1 MVRDIQ
7 YTLRSCFT
15 DLHRG
20 LPVAEFVHLHVHTE
34 YSLLDGAIRIKD
46 LLSRTKD
53 LGMPA
58 VAITDHGSMFGAVT
72 FYMAAL
78 EMGIKPIIGCEVYVA
93 PGDVDDEEAHL
104 RKEQGGGYHLVL
116 LAKNQL
122 GYKNLIKIVSAGY
135 LEGFYYKPRVSKYL
149 LNQHSEGLIALSA
162 CLAGEVPRMLMNEG
176 LDAGCEMARTYE
188 SIFPG
193 HFYLEL
199 QDNGIGKQQRLND
212 LLIKCAE
219 KTGLPLVATNDC
231 HYLTAEDY
239 EAHDTL
245 LCIQTQTTVD
255 AEKRFRMDTQE
266 LYFKTPEE
274 MEQAFAHVPEA
285 IANTQRIAERCNLE
299 IELGNYY
306 FPEYELSEGV
316 ADLDEEFEK
325 LCRAGLTKRL
335 EKLTYEV
342 DEEVYWKRLDY
353 ELGVIKT
360 MGFPA
365 YFLIVQ
371 DFINWAK
378 DHRIPVGPG
387 RGSAAGSI
395 VAWSLKI
402 TNLDPLPYDL
412 LFERFLNVER
422 VSMPD
427 IDVDFCERR
436 RLEVVKYCADKYGAD
451 RVAQIT
457 TFGTMKTKA
466 VIKDVGRALGMSFA
480 ETDRIAKL
488 IPEDPAFMAK
498 LLGVEKAKINVPNAV
513 KGVVELGDMVATDP
527 KVEKLID
534 ISTRLEGLCRHASTH
549 AAGVVIS
556 DRPMTD
562 YLPLYK
568 GKKGEIVTQFDMK
581 KVEKVGLIKFDFLG
595 LRTMTVIEDC
605 LDIIREQDKKAPDL
619 DTLSLE
625 DQATYD
631 IFAKGDTDGI
641 FQVESSGMRK
651 YLRMLRPDRFEDIVA
666 MLALYRPGPL
676 GMIGAHGVS
685 MVDEFIMRKHGDIEV
700 TYPHPSLEEVLKPT
714 YGVMVY
720 QEQVMATAMTI
731 ANYSLG
737 EGDLLR
743 RAMGKKIA
751 EEMAKQRSRFLEG
764 SRENKIPDKTANEIF
779 DTMEKFAAYGFN
791 KSHSAAY
798 ALISYHT
805 AYLKAHF
812 PVEFMAAL
820 MSTEMNN
827 TEKII
832 MYVNA
837 CRDMEIPVRQPD
849 INAGR
854 ARFSVLDG
862 EILFAMAAIKNVGE
876 EAINEIVA
884 ERESGGPFKDI
895 FDFCER
901 VNLRRVTKRVLESLI
916 KAGALDCFNCS
927 RAALLEDLEKA
938 VAIGQKKA
946 KEKESGMLNML
957 DMLGGGD
964 NKEEALTV
972 TCSACEEF
980 DDREKLAMEKEVL
993 GFFLSG
999 HPLLAYRRDMERL
1012 RTATLEEC
1020 KSIPNGSEVRVAVI
1034 VPDYKRFITK
1044 SGKPMAF
1051 CNVEDLT
1058 TSGEVTIL
1066 PNLFETAEEFLDA
1079 DRPLFIQGKID
1090 LREEPTEDAPK
1101 AAKILA
1107 DKILYLADAVQGSDR
1122 PVSLWIGEKNATD
1135 PHLNAL
1141 KTILQRYPG
1150 KTTVNLGLITR
1161 DSVVTMK
1168 LGNGWQVFPSRE
1180 FWKDVESWQNGDA
1193 LRYQAETE

>member
-1 MVRDIQ
+1 M
-7 YTLRSCFT
+7 
-15 DLHRG
+15 
-20 LPVAEFVHLHVHTE
+20 AEFVHLHVHTE

-46 LLSRTKD
+46 LLSRAKD

-58 VAITDHGSMFGAVT
+58 VAITDHGSMYGAVT
-72 FYMAAL
+72 FYMAAMD
-78 EMGIKPIIGCEVYVA
+78 MGIKPIIGCEVYVA
-93 PGDVDDEEAHL
+93 PGNVDEENAHHK
-104 RKEQGGGYHLVL
+104 RVKGGGYHLVL
-116 LAKNQL
+116 LAKNQR
-122 GYKNLIKIVSAGY
+122 GYKNLIKIVSSGY
-135 LEGFYYKPRVSKYL
+135 LEGFYYKPRVCKHL
-149 LNQHSEGLIALSA
+149 LNKYSDGIIALSA

-176 LDAGCEMARTYE
+176 LDAGVEMAKTYE

-193 HFYLEL
+193 NFYLEL
-199 QDNGIGKQQRLND
+199 QDNGIDKQVRLND
-212 LLIKCAE
+212 LLIQCAE

-255 AEKRFRMDTQE
+255 AEKRFKMDTDE

-285 IANTQRIAERCNLE
+285 ISNTQKIAEQCNVE

-306 FPEYELSEGV
+306 FPEYEITTGASN
-316 ADLDEEFEK
+316 LDEEFDN
-325 LCRAGLTKRL
+325 LCRAGLRERL
-335 EKLTYEV
+335 NTIEYEV
-342 DEEVYWKRLDY
+342 DEPTYWERLDY
-353 ELGVIKT
+353 ELGIIT
-360 MGFPA
+360 EMGFPA

-371 DFINWAK
+371 DFIVWAK
-378 DHRIPVGPG
+378 DNRIPVGPG

-395 VAWSLKI
+395 VAWALKI
-402 TNLDPLPYDL
+402 TNIDPLPYDL

-436 RLEVVKYCADKYGAD
+436 RLEVVKYCADKYGHD

-466 VIKDVGRALGMSFA
+466 VIKDVGRALGMTFG

-488 IPEDPAFMAK
+488 VPDDPAVLAK
-498 LLGVEKAKINVPNAV
+498 MMGVEKCKINVPNAV
-513 KGVVELGDMVATDP
+513 KGVIELGDMVATDR

-556 DRPMTD
+556 DKPMTE

-581 KVEKVGLIKFDFLG
+581 KVEKAGLIKFDFLG

-605 LDIIREQDKKAPDL
+605 VDIIREQGKDAPNL
-619 DTLSLE
+619 DTLGM
-625 DQATYD
+625 DDPDTYA

-651 YLRMLRPDRFEDIVA
+651 YLRMLRPDCFEDIVA

-676 GMIGAHGVS
+676 GMIGSHGVS
-685 MVDEFIMRKHGDIEV
+685 MVDEFIMRKHGEIEV
-700 TYPHPSLEEVLKPT
+700 TYPHPSLEETLKPT

-720 QEQVMATAMTI
+720 QEQVMATAMTV

-764 SRENKIPDKTANEIF
+764 SRENEINDKVANEIF

-832 MYVNA
+832 MYINA
-837 CRDMEIPVRQPD
+837 CRDMEITVKQPN
-849 INAGR
+849 INAGQ

-862 EILFAMAAIKNVGE
+862 DILFAMAAIKNVGE

-884 ERESGGPFKDI
+884 VREEDGPFKDI

-927 RAALLEDLEKA
+927 RAALLDDVEKA
-938 VAIGQKKA
+938 VAIGQKRA
-946 KEKESGMLNML
+946 KEKDSGMLNML
-957 DMLGGGD
+957 DMLGGD
-964 NKEEALTV
+964 DEKVEAISP
-972 TCSACEEF
+972 TCSSCEEF
-980 DDREKLAMEKEVL
+980 DDREKLQLEKEVL

-999 HPLLAYRRDMERL
+999 HPLLAYRHELVRL
-1012 RTATLEEC
+1012 KTSTLDEC
-1020 KSIPNGSEVRVAVI
+1020 KTIPNGTEVRVAVI
-1034 VPDYKRFITK
+1034 IPDFKQILTRK
-1044 SGKPMAF
+1044 GDPMAF
-1051 CNVEDLT
+1051 CVGEDLT
-1058 TSGEVTIL
+1058 TSGEITML
-1066 PNLFETAEEFLDA
+1066 PQVWEDAHEKVVA
-1079 DRPLFIQGKID
+1079 DRPLFIQGRID
-1090 LREEPTEDAPK
+1090 LREEPGQEEAPK
-1101 AAKILA
+1101 TAKILA
-1107 DKILYLADAVQGSDR
+1107 EKVVFLADAVQGSDQ
-1122 PVSLWIGEKNATD
+1122 PVSLWIGEKNAEEG
-1135 PHLNAL
+1135 HLGAL
-1141 KTILQRYPG
+1141 KTIIKRYPG
-1150 KTTVNLGLITR
+1150 NTAVNLGVITQ
-1161 DSVVTMK
+1161 DSVVGLK
-1168 LGNGWQVFPSRE
+1168 LGNAWNVYPSRE
-1180 FWKDVESWQNGDA
+1180 FWKDVENWQNGDA
-1193 LRYQAETE
+1193 LRHQAETK

>member
-1 MVRDIQ
+1 
-7 YTLRSCFT
+7 
-15 DLHRG
+15 
-20 LPVAEFVHLHVHTE
+20 VAEFVHLHVHTE

-46 LLSRTKD
+46 LLSRSKD

-58 VAITDHGSMFGAVT
+58 VAITDHGSMFGAAT
-72 FYMAAL
+72 FYMAAMD
-78 EMGIKPIIGCEVYVA
+78 MGIKPIIGCEVYVA
-93 PGDVDDEEAHL
+93 PGDIDDVDAHK
-104 RKEQGGGYHLVL
+104 RKEKGGGYHLVL
-116 LAKNQL
+116 LAKNRK
-122 GYKNLIKIVSAGY
+122 GYQNLTKLVTTGY
-135 LEGFYYKPRVSKYL
+135 LEGFYYKPRVSKNL
-149 LNQHSEGLIALSA
+149 LKKHSEGLIALSA
-162 CLAGEVPRMLMNEG
+162 CLAGEVPRKLMNEG
-176 LDAGCEMARTYE
+176 LEEGVEMAKTYE

-193 HFYLEL
+193 NFYLEL
-199 QDNGIGKQQRLND
+199 QDNGIGKQTRLNE

-219 KTGLPLVATNDC
+219 KTGLPMVATNDC

-255 AEKRFRMDTQE
+255 AEKRFKMDTQE

-274 MEQAFAHVPEA
+274 MEKAFAHVPEA
-285 IANTQRIAERCNLE
+285 ILNTQRIAEQCNLE

-316 ADLDEEFEK
+316 SDMDEEFDK
-325 LCRAGLTKRL
+325 LCREGLRRRL
-335 EKLTYEV
+335 DTITYDV
-342 DEEVYWKRLDY
+342 DEKIYWDRLDY
-353 ELGVIKT
+353 ELGVIT
-360 MGFPA
+360 EMGFPA

-378 DHRIPVGPG
+378 DNRIPVGPG

-436 RLEVVKYCADKYGAD
+436 RLEVVKYCAEKYGHD

-466 VIKDVGRALGMSFA
+466 VIKDVGRALGMTFG

-488 IPEDPAFMAK
+488 IPDDPALIAK

-513 KGVVELGDMVATDP
+513 KAVVELDDMVATDP
-527 KVEKLID
+527 KIAKLID

-556 DRPMTD
+556 DKPMVE

-605 LDIIREQDKKAPDL
+605 LDIIREQGKKAPDL
-619 DTLSLE
+619 DTLHLDDPE
-625 DQATYD
+625 TFA

-651 YLRMLRPDRFEDIVA
+651 YLRMLRPDCFEDIVA

-676 GMIGAHGVS
+676 GMIGSHGVS

-700 TYPHPSLEEVLKPT
+700 TYPHESLEETLKPT

-720 QEQVMATAMTI
+720 QEQVMATAMTV

-764 SRENKIPDKTANEIF
+764 SRENEIPDKVANEIF

-832 MYVNA
+832 MYINA
-837 CRDMEIPVRQPD
+837 CRDMEITVKQPN
-849 INAGR
+849 INAGH
-854 ARFSVLDG
+854 ARFSVLEGD
-862 EILFAMAAIKNVGE
+862 ILYAMAAIKNVGE
-876 EAINEIVA
+876 EAINEIVV
-884 ERESGGPFKDI
+884 ERNDGGPFKDI

-938 VAIGQKKA
+938 VALGQKKA
-946 KEKESGMLNML
+946 KEKDSGMLNML
-957 DMLGGGD
+957 DMLGGGGQD
-964 NKEEALTV
+964 APAHSP
-972 TCSACEEF
+972 TCSDIEEF
-980 DDREKLAMEKEVL
+980 DDKEKLALEKEVL

-999 HPLLAYRRDMERL
+999 HPLLAYRQDLARL
-1012 RTATLEEC
+1012 RTTTLEDC
-1020 KSIPNGSEVRVAVI
+1020 KNIPNGTEVRVAVI
-1034 VPDYKRFITK
+1034 IPDYKQFITK
-1044 SGKPMAF
+1044 RGDPMAF
-1051 CNVEDLT
+1051 CVAEDLT
-1058 TSGEVTIL
+1058 TSGEITML
-1066 PNLFETAEEFLDA
+1066 PKVYADARELIDA
-1079 DRPLFIQGKID
+1079 DRPLMVQGKID
-1090 LREEPTEDAPK
+1090 VREEPGQEEAPK
-1101 AAKILA
+1101 SAKILA
-1107 DKILYLADAVQGSDR
+1107 DKVMFLADAVQGSDK
-1122 PVSLWIGEKNATD
+1122 PVPLWIGEKNAVD
-1135 PHLNAL
+1135 SHLNML
-1141 KTILQRYPG
+1141 KAILQRYPG
-1150 KTTVNLGLITR
+1150 NTHVTLGVITKE
-1161 DSVVTMK
+1161 SVVTLK
-1168 LGNGWQVFPSRE
+1168 LGHSWKIFPSRE
-1180 FWKDVESWQNGDA
+1180 FWKDVEKWQNGDA
-1193 LRYQAETE
+1193 LKHQAAMK

>member
-1 MVRDIQ
+1 M
-7 YTLRSCFT
+7 
-15 DLHRG
+15 
-20 LPVAEFVHLHVHTE
+20 AEFVHLHVHTE
-34 YSLLDGAIRIKD
+34 YSLLDGAIRIGD
-46 LLSRTKD
+46 LLTRTKD

-58 VAITDHGSMFGAVT
+58 VAITDHGCMFGAVV
-72 FYMAAL
+72 FYMAAKEL
-78 EMGIKPIIGCEVYVA
+78 GIKPIIGCEVYVA
-93 PGDVDDEEAHL
+93 PGDVDEVDAHH
-104 RKEQGGGYHLVL
+104 KKDHGGGYHLIL
-116 LAKNQL
+116 LAKNQR
-122 GYKNLIKIVSAGY
+122 GYKNLIKIVSEGY
-135 LEGFYYKPRVSKYL
+135 LNGFYYKPRVCKNL
-149 LNQHSEGLIALSA
+149 LKQHADGLVALSA
-162 CLAGEVPRMLMNEG
+162 CLAGEVPRALMNEG
-176 LDAGCEMARTYE
+176 LEAGAAMARTYE

-193 HFYLEL
+193 NFYLEL
-199 QDNGIGKQQRLND
+199 QDNGIAKQTRLNE

-219 KTGLPLVATNDC
+219 ETGLPLVATNDC

-255 AEKRFRMDTQE
+255 AEKRFRMETRE

-274 MEQAFAHVPEA
+274 MEKAFAHVPEA
-285 IANTQRIAERCNLE
+285 IANTQRIAEMCNLE

-306 FPEYELSEGV
+306 FPEYELPEGV
-316 ADLDEEFEK
+316 SMNEEFDR
-325 LCRAGLTKRL
+325 LCREGLQRRL
-335 EKLTYEV
+335 NTITYEV
-342 DEEVYWKRLDY
+342 DEEKYWKRLDY
-353 ELGVIKT
+353 ELGVIKE

-378 DHRIPVGPG
+378 DNRIPVGPG

-436 RLEVVKYCADKYGAD
+436 RLEVVKYCAEKYGVD

-466 VIKDVGRALGMSFA
+466 VIKDVGRALGMTFG

-488 IPEDPAFMAK
+488 IPDDPAVMAK
-498 LLGVEKAKINVPNAV
+498 LLGVEKAKITVPNAV
-513 KGVVELGDMVATDP
+513 KAVTELDDMVATDP
-527 KVEKLID
+527 KVAKLID

-556 DRPMTD
+556 NKPMIE

-605 LDIIREQDKKAPDL
+605 LDIIREQGKQAPNLETLHL
-619 DTLSLE
+619 DDPETF
-625 DQATYD
+625 A

-651 YLRMLRPDRFEDIVA
+651 YLRMLGPDCFEDIVA

-676 GMIGAHGVS
+676 GMIGSHGVS
-685 MVDEFIMRKHGDIEV
+685 MVDEFIMRKHGEIEV
-700 TYPHPSLEEVLKPT
+700 TYPHPSLEETLKPT

-720 QEQVMATAMTI
+720 QEQVMATAMVI

-764 SRENKIPDKTANEIF
+764 SRENNIDDAVANDIF

-827 TEKII
+827 TDKII

-837 CRDMEIPVRQPD
+837 CRDMEITVRQPD
-849 INAGR
+849 INAGQ
-854 ARFSVLDG
+854 ARFSVKDG

-876 EAINEIVA
+876 EAINEIVV
-884 ERESGGPFKDI
+884 ERAANGPFSNI

-916 KAGALDCFNCS
+916 KAGALDCFSCS
-927 RAALLEDLEKA
+927 RAALLEDLDKA
-938 VAIGQKKA
+938 VALGQKKA

-957 DMLGGGD
+957 DMLGGGEKKD
-964 NKEEALTV
+964 APHTP
-972 TCSACEEF
+972 TCSLCEEF
-980 DDREKLAMEKEVL
+980 EDREKLSLEKEVL

-999 HPLLAYRRDMERL
+999 HPLLAYRHDMQRL
-1012 RTATLEEC
+1012 RTVTLEEC
-1020 KSIPNGSEVRVAVI
+1020 KTIPNGTEVRVAVI
-1034 VPDYKRFITK
+1034 IPDFKQFITRK
-1044 SGKPMAF
+1044 GDPMAF
-1051 CNVEDLT
+1051 CNAEDLT
-1058 TSGEVTIL
+1058 TYGEVTML
-1066 PNLFETAEEFLDA
+1066 PNVYAEARELLDA
-1079 DRPLFIQGKID
+1079 DRPLLIQGKID
-1090 LREEPTEDAPK
+1090 QRDDQPGPEGAPK
-1101 AAKILA
+1101 SAKILA
-1107 DKILYLADAVQGSDR
+1107 DKVQFLADAVQGSDQ
-1122 PVSLWIGEKNATD
+1122 PVSLWIGEKRAVD
-1135 PHLNAL
+1135 AHLNAL
-1141 KTILQRYPG
+1141 KAILKRYPG
-1150 KTTVNLGLITR
+1150 TTGVNLGIITPEAVINMR
-1161 DSVVTMK
+1161 
-1168 LGNGWQVFPSRE
+1168 LGNGWKVFPGRD
-1180 FWKDVESWQNGDA
+1180 FWKEVEAWQNGDA
-1193 LRYQAETE
+1193 KAYRAETEAQPA

>member
-1 MVRDIQ
+1 M
-7 YTLRSCFT
+7 
-15 DLHRG
+15 
-20 LPVAEFVHLHVHTE
+20 AEFVHLHVHTE
-34 YSLLDGAIRIKD
+34 YSLLDGAIRIND
-46 LLSRTKD
+46 LLSRAKD

-58 VAITDHGSMFGAVT
+58 VAITDHGSMFGAAT
-72 FYMAAL
+72 FYMAAMD
-78 EMGIKPIIGCEVYVA
+78 MGIKPIIGCEVYVA
-93 PGDVDDEEAHL
+93 PGDIDDEKAHE
-104 RKEQGGGYHLVL
+104 RKEKGGGYHLVL
-116 LAKNQL
+116 LAKNRK
-122 GYKNLIKIVSAGY
+122 GYQNLTKLVTTGY
-135 LEGFYYKPRVSKYL
+135 LDGFYYKPRVCKNL
-149 LNQHSEGLIALSA
+149 LKKHSEGLIALSA
-162 CLAGEVPRMLMNEG
+162 CLAGEVPRKLMNEG
-176 LDAGCEMARTYE
+176 LNEGVEMAKTYE

-193 HFYLEL
+193 NFYLEL
-199 QDNGIGKQQRLND
+199 QDNGIGKQTRLNE

-274 MEQAFAHVPEA
+274 MEKAFAHVPEA
-285 IANTQRIAERCNLE
+285 ILNTQRIAEQCNLE

-306 FPEYELSEGV
+306 FPEYTLSEGV
-316 ADLDEEFEK
+316 SNMDEEFDK
-325 LCRAGLTKRL
+325 LCRAGLKRRL
-335 EKLTYEV
+335 ETITYDV
-342 DEEVYWKRLDY
+342 DEKVYWDRLDY
-353 ELGVIKT
+353 ELGVIIE

-378 DHRIPVGPG
+378 DNRIPVGPG

-436 RLEVVKYCADKYGAD
+436 RLEVVKYCAEKYGHD

-466 VIKDVGRALGMSFA
+466 VIKDVGRALGMTFG

-488 IPEDPAFMAK
+488 IPDDPALIAK

-513 KGVVELGDMVATDP
+513 KAVVELDDMVATDP
-527 KVEKLID
+527 KIAKLID

-556 DRPMTD
+556 DKPMVE

-605 LDIIREQDKKAPDL
+605 LDIIREQGKKAPDL
-619 DTLSLE
+619 DTLAL
-625 DQATYD
+625 DDPDTFA

-651 YLRMLRPDRFEDIVA
+651 YLRMLRPDCFEDIVA

-676 GMIGAHGVS
+676 GMIGSQGVS

-700 TYPHPSLEEVLKPT
+700 SYPHPSLEDTLKPT

-720 QEQVMATAMTI
+720 QEQVMATAMTV

-764 SRENKIPDKTANEIF
+764 SRENEIPDKVANEIF

-832 MYVNA
+832 MYINA
-837 CRDMEIPVRQPD
+837 CRDMEITVKQPN
-849 INAGR
+849 INAGH
-854 ARFSVLDG
+854 ARFSVLEGD
-862 EILFAMAAIKNVGE
+862 ILYAMAAIKNVGE
-876 EAINEIVA
+876 EAINEIVV
-884 ERESGGPFKDI
+884 ERNAGGPFKDI

-946 KEKESGMLNML
+946 KEKDSGMLNML
-957 DMLGGGD
+957 DMLGGGGQS
-964 NKEEALTV
+964 APAHSP
-972 TCSACEEF
+972 TCSDIEEF
-980 DDREKLAMEKEVL
+980 DDKEKLALEKEVL

-999 HPLLAYRRDMERL
+999 HPLLAYRQDLARL
-1012 RTATLEEC
+1012 RTITLEDC
-1020 KSIPNGSEVRVAVI
+1020 KNIPNGTEVRVAVI
-1034 VPDYKRFITK
+1034 IPDYKQFITK
-1044 SGKPMAF
+1044 RGDAMAF
-1051 CNVEDLT
+1051 CVAEDLT
-1058 TSGEVTIL
+1058 TSGEITML
-1066 PNLFETAEEFLDA
+1066 PKVYADARELIDA
-1079 DRPLFIQGKID
+1079 DRPLMVQGKID
-1090 LREEPTEDAPK
+1090 VREEPGQEEAPK
-1101 AAKILA
+1101 SAKILA
-1107 DKILYLADAVQGSDR
+1107 DKVMFLADAVQGSDK
-1122 PVSLWIGEKNATD
+1122 PVPLWIGEKNAED
-1135 PHLNAL
+1135 AHLNNL
-1141 KTILQRYPG
+1141 KAILQRYPG
-1150 KTTVNLGLITR
+1150 NTHVTLGVITR
-1161 DSVVTMK
+1161 ESVVTLK
-1168 LGNGWQVFPSRE
+1168 LGHSWKIFPSRE
-1180 FWKDVESWQNGDA
+1180 FWKDVEKWQNGDA
-1193 LRYQAETE
+1193 LKHQAAMD

>member
-1 MVRDIQ
+1 M
-7 YTLRSCFT
+7 
-15 DLHRG
+15 
-20 LPVAEFVHLHVHTE
+20 AEFVHLHVHTE

-46 LLSRTKD
+46 LLSRAKD

-78 EMGIKPIIGCEVYVA
+78 DMGIKPIIGCEVYVA
-93 PGDVDDEEAHL
+93 PGDVDEENAHH
-104 RKEQGGGYHLVL
+104 KKTQGGGYHLVL

-122 GYKNLIKIVSAGY
+122 GYKNLIKIVSEGY
-135 LEGFYYKPRVSKYL
+135 LNGFYYKPRVCKHV

-162 CLAGEVPRMLMNEG
+162 CLAGEVPRKLLNEG
-176 LDAGCEMARTYE
+176 LDAGCDMAREYE
-188 SIFPG
+188 AIFPG
-193 HFYLEL
+193 RFYLEL
-199 QDNGIGKQQRLND
+199 QDNGIGKQVRLNEM
-212 LLIKCAE
+212 LVQCAE

-255 AEKRFRMDTQE
+255 AEKRFRMDTRE

-274 MEQAFAHVPEA
+274 MEKAFAHVPEA
-285 IANTQRIAERCNLE
+285 IANTQRIAEQCNVE

-316 ADLDEEFEK
+316 SNLDEEFEK
-325 LCRAGLTKRL
+325 LCREGLEKRL
-335 EKLTYEV
+335 EILTYEV
-342 DEEVYWKRLDY
+342 DEEKYRKRLDY
-353 ELGVIKT
+353 ELGVIKE

-378 DHRIPVGPG
+378 DNRIPVGPG

-466 VIKDVGRALGMSFA
+466 VIKDVGRALGMTFG

-488 IPEDPAFMAK
+488 IPEDPGVMAK
-498 LLGVEKAKINVPNAV
+498 LLGVEKAKISVPNAV
-513 KGVVELGDMVATDP
+513 EGVTELSDLVATDP

-556 DRPMTD
+556 NKPMTE

-605 LDIIREQDKKAPDL
+605 LDIIREQGRQAPDL
-619 DTLSLE
+619 DTLPLDDPE
-625 DQATYD
+625 TFA
-631 IFAKGDTDGI
+631 IFAKGDTDGV

-676 GMIGAHGVS
+676 GMIGSHGVS

-700 TYPHPSLEEVLKPT
+700 TYPHPSLEETLQPT

-764 SRENKIPDKTANEIF
+764 SRENEIPDKVANDIF

-820 MSTEMNN
+820 MSSEMNN
-827 TEKII
+827 TDKII
-832 MYVNA
+832 MYINA

-849 INAGR
+849 INAGM
-854 ARFSVLDG
+854 ARFSVKDG

-876 EAINEIVA
+876 EAINEIVQ
-884 ERESGGPFKDI
+884 ERTENGPFVNI

-916 KAGALDCFNCS
+916 KAGALDCFSCS
-927 RAALLEDLEKA
+927 RSGLLEDLEKA
-938 VAIGQKKA
+938 VALGQKKA
-946 KEKESGMLNML
+946 KEKDSGMLNML
-957 DMLGGGD
+957 DMLGAGGQPD
-964 NKEEALTV
+964 ATTQP
-972 TCSACEEF
+972 TCSLCEEF
-980 DDREKLAMEKEVL
+980 EDREKLALEKEVL

-999 HPLLAYRRDMERL
+999 HPLLAYRQDMQRL
-1012 RTATLEEC
+1012 RTHSLDDC
-1020 KSIPNGSEVRVAVI
+1020 KSMPNGSEVRVAVI
-1034 VPDYKRFITK
+1034 IPDYKQFITRR
-1044 SGKPMAF
+1044 GDPMAF
-1051 CNVEDLT
+1051 CTAEDLT
-1058 TSGEVTIL
+1058 TSGEVTML
-1066 PNLFETAEEFLDA
+1066 PNVYAEARELLDA
-1079 DRPLFIQGKID
+1079 DRPLMVQGKID
-1090 LREEPTEDAPK
+1090 QRDDQPGPEDAPK
-1101 AAKILA
+1101 SAKILA
-1107 DKILYLADAVQGSDR
+1107 DKVMFLADAVQGSDR
-1122 PVSLWIGEKNATD
+1122 PVSLWIGEKRAED
-1135 PHLNAL
+1135 AHLNAL
-1141 KTILQRYPG
+1141 KAILQRYPG
-1150 KTTVNLGLITR
+1150 NTQVNLGIITR
-1161 DSVVTMK
+1161 ESVITLK
-1168 LGNGWQVFPSRE
+1168 LGNGWKVYPGRE
-1180 FWKDVESWQNGDA
+1180 FWKDVEQWQNGDA
-1193 LRYQAETE
+1193 ARYRAEVE

>member
-1 MVRDIQ
+1 
-7 YTLRSCFT
+7 
-15 DLHRG
+15 
-20 LPVAEFVHLHVHTE
+20 VAEFVHLHVHTE

-46 LLSRTKD
+46 LLSRSKD

-58 VAITDHGSMFGAVT
+58 VAITDHGSMYGAVT
-72 FYMAAL
+72 FYMAAK

-93 PGDVDDEEAHL
+93 SGDVDDEGAHL
-104 RKEQGGGYHLVL
+104 KREKGGGYHLVL

-122 GYKNLIKIVSAGY
+122 GYKNLIKIVSKGY
-135 LEGFYYKPRVSKYL
+135 LEGFYYKPRVSKHI
-149 LNQHSEGLIALSA
+149 LNEYSEGLIALSA
-162 CLAGEVPRMLMNEG
+162 CLGGEVPRKLMNEG
-176 LDAGCEMARTYE
+176 LDAGVEMAKEYE
-188 SIFPG
+188 AIFPG
-193 HFYLEL
+193 NFYLEL
-199 QDNGIGKQQRLND
+199 QDNGIGKQVRLND
-212 LLIKCAE
+212 LLIQCAE
-219 KTGLPLVATNDC
+219 KTNLPLVATNDC

-255 AEKRFRMDTQE
+255 AEKRFRMDTKE

-274 MEQAFAHVPEA
+274 MERAFAHIPEA
-285 IANTQRIAERCNLE
+285 ISNTQKIAEQCNVE

-306 FPEYELSEGV
+306 FPDYEMTTGAST
-316 ADLDEEFEK
+316 LDEEFDN
-325 LCRAGLTKRL
+325 LCRAGLKERL
-335 EKLTYEV
+335 NQITYEV
-342 DEEVYWKRLDY
+342 DEKVYWDRLDY
-353 ELGVIKT
+353 ELGVIT
-360 MGFPA
+360 EMEFPA

-378 DHRIPVGPG
+378 DNRIPVGPG

-402 TNLDPLPYDL
+402 TNIDPLPYDL

-436 RLEVVKYCADKYGAD
+436 RLEVVKYCADKYGQD

-466 VIKDVGRALGMSFA
+466 VIKDVGRALGMTFG

-488 IPEDPAFMAK
+488 VPDDPDMLAK
-498 LLGVEKAKINVPNAV
+498 LLGVEKCKINVPNTV
-513 KGVVELGDMVATDP
+513 KGVIELGDMVATDT

-556 DRPMTD
+556 DKPMTE

-568 GKKGEIVTQFDMK
+568 GKKGEIVTQYDMK
-581 KVEKVGLIKFDFLG
+581 KVEKAGLIKFDFLG

-605 LDIIREQDKKAPDL
+605 LDIIRLQGKKAPDL
-619 DTLSLE
+619 DTLHL
-625 DQATYD
+625 DDPDTYA

-651 YLRMLRPDRFEDIVA
+651 YLRMLRPDCFEDIVA

-676 GMIGAHGVS
+676 GMIGSHGVS

-700 TYPHPSLEEVLKPT
+700 TYPHPTLEETLKPT

-720 QEQVMATAMTI
+720 QEQVMATAMTV

-764 SRENKIPDKTANEIF
+764 SRENEIADSTANEIF

-837 CRDMEIPVRQPD
+837 CRDMEIKVQQPN
-849 INAGR
+849 INAGQ
-854 ARFSVLDG
+854 ARFSVVEGD
-862 EILFAMAAIKNVGE
+862 ILFAMAAIKNVGE
-876 EAINEIVA
+876 EAINEIVV
-884 ERESGGPFKDI
+884 ERNDGGPFKDI

-938 VAIGQKKA
+938 VAMGQKKS
-946 KEKESGMLNML
+946 KEKESGMINML
-957 DMLGGGD
+957 GMLGGAG
-964 NKEEALTV
+964 ETVEAV
-972 TCSACEEF
+972 SPTCSECEEY
-980 DDREKLAMEKEVL
+980 DDREKLKLEKDVL

-999 HPLLAYRRDMERL
+999 HPLLAYRQELVRL
-1012 RTATLEEC
+1012 RTVTLDDC
-1020 KSIPNGSEVRVAVI
+1020 KSIPNGTEVRVAVI
-1034 VPDYKRFITK
+1034 VPDFKQIITRK
-1044 SGKPMAF
+1044 GDPMAF
-1051 CNVEDLT
+1051 CVGEDLT
-1058 TSGEVTIL
+1058 TSGEITML
-1066 PNLFETAEEFLDA
+1066 PNVWEEAQEKVTA

-1090 LREEPTEDAPK
+1090 IREEQQGPDDAPK
-1101 AAKILA
+1101 TAKILA
-1107 DKILYLADAVQGSDR
+1107 EKVIFLADAVQGSDH
-1122 PVSLWIGEKNATD
+1122 PVALWIGERNTND
-1135 PHLNAL
+1135 DHLGNLQTIL
-1141 KTILQRYPG
+1141 KTYPG
-1150 KTTVNLGLITR
+1150 NTNVTLGLITKE
-1161 DSVVTMK
+1161 SVVNLK
-1168 LGNGWQVFPSRE
+1168 LGHGWRVHPSRE
-1180 FWKDVESWQNGDA
+1180 FWKDVEKWQNGDA
-1193 LRYQAETE
+1193 LRFKAKEE

>member
-1 MVRDIQ
+1 M
-7 YTLRSCFT
+7 
-15 DLHRG
+15 
-20 LPVAEFVHLHVHTE
+20 AEFVHLHVHTE

-46 LLSRTKD
+46 LLSQAKD
-53 LGMPA
+53 FGMPA
-58 VAITDHGSMFGAVT
+58 VAITDHGSMYGAVT
-72 FYMAAL
+72 FYMAAQ

-93 PGDVDDEEAHL
+93 AGDIDDEKAHEK
-104 RKEQGGGYHLVL
+104 KEKGGGYHLVL

-122 GYKNLIKIVSAGY
+122 GYKNLIKLVSTGY

-149 LNQHSEGLIALSA
+149 LNKYSEGLVALSA
-162 CLAGEVPRMLMNEG
+162 CLAGEVPRKLMNEG
-176 LDAGCEMARTYE
+176 LDAGVEMAREYE

-193 HFYLEL
+193 NFYLEL
-199 QDNGIGKQQRLND
+199 QDNGIGDQTRLND

-219 KTGLPLVATNDC
+219 KTNLPLVATNDC

-255 AEKRFRMDTQE
+255 AEKRFRMDTKE

-285 IANTQRIAERCNLE
+285 IANTQKIAEMCNVE

-306 FPEYELSEGV
+306 FPHYELSEGV
-316 ADLDEEFEK
+316 SNLDEEFIK
-325 LCRAGLTKRL
+325 LCKEGLQKRL
-335 EKLTYEV
+335 DILQYDI

-353 ELGVIKT
+353 ELGIIIE

-378 DHRIPVGPG
+378 DNRIPVGPG

-395 VAWSLKI
+395 VAWALKI
-402 TNLDPLPYDL
+402 TNIDPLPYDL

-436 RLEVVKYCADKYGAD
+436 RLEVVKYCAEKYGHD

-466 VIKDVGRALGMSFA
+466 VIKDVGRALGLSFG

-488 IPEDPAFMAK
+488 VPDDPGVMAK

-527 KVEKLID
+527 RVEKLID

-556 DRPMTD
+556 DKPMTE

-581 KVEKVGLIKFDFLG
+581 KVEKAGLIKFDFLG

-605 LDIIREQDKKAPDL
+605 IDIIREQGKDAPDL
-619 DTLSLE
+619 DTLPLD
-625 DQATYD
+625 DQATYSV
-631 IFAKGDTDGI
+631 FARGDTDGV

-651 YLRMLRPDRFEDIVA
+651 YLRMLRPDCFEDIVA

-676 GMIGAHGVS
+676 GMIGSHGVS
-685 MVDEFIMRKHGDIEV
+685 MVDEFIMRKHGEIEV
-700 TYPHPSLEEVLKPT
+700 TYPHESLTDTLKPT

-764 SRENKIPDKTANEIF
+764 ARENKIPDKTANEIF

-827 TEKII
+827 TDKII

-837 CRDMEIPVRQPD
+837 CRDMDIKVKQPD
-849 INAGR
+849 INAGM
-854 ARFSVLDG
+854 ARFSVLEGD
-862 EILFAMAAIKNVGE
+862 ILFAMAAIKNVGE
-876 EAINEIVA
+876 EAINEIVV
-884 ERESGGPFKDI
+884 ERNENGPFKDI
-895 FDFCER
+895 FEFCER
-901 VNLRRVTKRVLESLI
+901 VNLRRVTKRVMESLI

-938 VAIGQKKA
+938 VAYGQKKA
-946 KEKESGMLNML
+946 KEKDSGMINML
-957 DMLGGGD
+957 GMLGGQD
-964 NKEEALTV
+964 EKIEAMSP
-972 TCSACEEF
+972 TCSSCEEF
-980 DDREKLAMEKEVL
+980 DDREKLKMEKEVL

-999 HPLLAYRRDMERL
+999 HPLLAYRHELIRL
-1012 RTATLEEC
+1012 RTSTLEEC
-1020 KSIPNGSEVRVAVI
+1020 KTIPNGSEVRVAVI
-1034 VPDYKRFITK
+1034 IPDYKQILTRK
-1044 SGKPMAF
+1044 GDPMAF
-1051 CNVEDLT
+1051 CMGEDLLA
-1058 TSGEVTIL
+1058 SGEITML
-1066 PNLFETAEEFLDA
+1066 PNVWEEAKEKVDA

-1090 LREEPTEDAPK
+1090 LREEPGQEDAPK
-1101 AAKILA
+1101 TAKILA
-1107 DKILYLADAVQGSDR
+1107 EKVLFLADAVQGSDQ
-1122 PVSLWIGEKNATD
+1122 PVSLWVGEKKCNEE
-1135 PHLNAL
+1135 HLGAL
-1141 KTILQRYPG
+1141 QGLIRKYPG
-1150 KTTVNLGLITR
+1150 STAVNLGVITPE
-1161 DSVVTMK
+1161 SVVTLK
-1168 LGNGWQVFPSRE
+1168 LGNGWQVYPGRD
-1180 FWKDVESWQNGDA
+1180 FWKDVEKWQNGDA
-1193 LRYQAETE
+1193 IRFQAENE

>member
-1 MVRDIQ
+1 M
-7 YTLRSCFT
+7 
-15 DLHRG
+15 
-20 LPVAEFVHLHVHTE
+20 AEFVHLHVHTE

-46 LLSRTKD
+46 LLSRAKD

-72 FYMAAL
+72 FYMAAMA
-78 EMGIKPIIGCEVYVA
+78 MGIKPIIGCEVYVA
-93 PGDVDDEEAHL
+93 PGDIDDEEAHT
-104 RKEQGGGYHLVL
+104 KKVKGGGGYHLVL

-122 GYKNLIKIVSAGY
+122 GYKNLIKLVSTGY
-135 LEGFYYKPRVSKYL
+135 LEGFYYKPRVSKKL
-149 LNQHSEGLIALSA
+149 LKEHSEGLIALSA
-162 CLAGEVPRMLMNEG
+162 CLGGEVPRVLMNEG
-176 LDAGCEMARTYE
+176 LDAGVEMAKTYE

-193 HFYLEL
+193 NFYLEL
-199 QDNGIGKQQRLND
+199 QDNGIGKQVRLNE
-212 LLIKCAE
+212 LLIQCAE
-219 KTGLPLVATNDC
+219 KTNLPLVATNDC

-255 AEKRFRMDTQE
+255 AEKRFKMDTKE

-285 IANTQRIAERCNLE
+285 IANTQRIAEQCNLE

-316 ADLDEEFEK
+316 SSIDEEFEK
-325 LCRAGLTKRL
+325 LCREGLKERL
-335 EKLTYEV
+335 EMITYEV
-342 DEEVYWKRLDY
+342 DEKVYWDRLDY
-353 ELGVIKT
+353 ELGIIT
-360 MGFPA
+360 EMGFPA

-378 DHRIPVGPG
+378 DNRIPVGPG

-395 VAWSLKI
+395 VAWAQKI
-402 TNLDPLPYDL
+402 TNIDPIPYDL
-412 LFERFLNVER
+412 LFERFLNTER

-436 RLEVVKYCADKYGAD
+436 RLEVVRYCAEKYGHD

-466 VIKDVGRALGMSFA
+466 VIKDVGRALGMTFA

-488 IPEDPAFMAK
+488 IPESEDAMAK
-498 LLGVEKAKINVPNAV
+498 LLGVEKAKISVPNSVKAV
-513 KGVVELGDMVATDP
+513 LELDDMVATDH
-527 KVEKLID
+527 KIAKLID

-556 DRPMTD
+556 DRPMTE

-581 KVEKVGLIKFDFLG
+581 KVEEVGLIKFDFLG

-605 LDIIREQDKKAPDL
+605 IDIINEQGKKAPDL
-619 DTLSLE
+619 DTLAL
-625 DQATYD
+625 DDPATYQ
-631 IFAKGDTDGI
+631 IFAQGDTDGI

-651 YLRMLRPDRFEDIVA
+651 YLRMLRPDCFEDIIA

-700 TYPHPSLEEVLKPT
+700 TYPHPSMEETLKPT

-720 QEQVMATAMTI
+720 QEQVMATAMTV

-764 SRENKIPDKTANEIF
+764 SRENKIDDGVANDIF

-827 TEKII
+827 TEKIV
-832 MYVNA
+832 MYINA
-837 CRDMEIPVRQPD
+837 CRDMEITVKQPN
-849 INAGR
+849 INAGQ

-862 EILFAMAAIKNVGE
+862 DILFAMAAIKNVGE
-876 EAINEIVA
+876 EAINEIVVV
-884 ERESGGPFKDI
+884 RETDGPFKDV

-946 KEKESGMLNML
+946 KEKDSGMINML
-957 DMLGGGD
+957 DMLGNGGAE
-964 NKEEALTV
+964 KPEAHSP
-972 TCSACEEF
+972 TCSSCEEY
-980 DDREKLAMEKEVL
+980 DDREKLALEKEVL

-999 HPLLAYRRDMERL
+999 HPLLAYRHELVRL
-1012 RTATLEEC
+1012 RTTTLEEC
-1020 KSIPNGSEVRVAVI
+1020 KILPNGTQVKLAVI
-1034 VPDYKRFITK
+1034 MPDYKQILTK
-1044 SGKPMAF
+1044 KGDPMAF
-1051 CNVEDLT
+1051 CVGEDLT
-1058 TSGEVTIL
+1058 TSGEITML
-1066 PNLFETAEEFLDA
+1066 PQVWEEAKEKVDA
-1079 DRPLFIQGKID
+1079 DRPLLIEGKID
-1090 LREEPTEDAPK
+1090 RREEPGQEEAPK
-1101 AAKILA
+1101 TAKLLA
-1107 DKILYLADAVQGSDR
+1107 EKVLFLADAVKGSDQ
-1122 PVSLWIGEKNATD
+1122 PVSLWISEKNAED
-1135 PHLNAL
+1135 GHLNAL
-1141 KTILQRYPG
+1141 KAIIQRYPG
-1150 KTTVNLGLITR
+1150 GTAVNLGIITKE
-1161 DSVVTMK
+1161 SVVNMR

-1180 FWKDVESWQNGDA
+1180 FWKDVEAWQNGDA
-1193 LRYQAETE
+1193 LRHQASQK